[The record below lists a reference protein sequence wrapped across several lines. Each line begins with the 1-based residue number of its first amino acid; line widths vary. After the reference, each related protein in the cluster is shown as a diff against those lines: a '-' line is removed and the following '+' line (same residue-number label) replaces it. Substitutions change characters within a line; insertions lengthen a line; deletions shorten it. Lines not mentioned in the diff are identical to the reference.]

1 MLTIEA
7 IVIMFLMRGKL
18 EKIPLIGIMVII
30 GIIINISHKFKSYSD
45 LCKME
50 NVDCEFKI
58 IDYSKLKEP
67 SLAELFEVLP
77 SAIILTVVLIYEQ
90 FLYLEEF
97 DRRGKRYNN
106 EGNLGEVTT

>member
-1 MLTIEA
+1 
-7 IVIMFLMRGKL
+7 MRGKL

-30 GIIINISHKFKSYSD
+30 GILININHKFKSYSD

-67 SLAELFEVLP
+67 TLAELLEVLP
-77 SAIILTVVLIYEQ
+77 SAIVLTVVLIYEQ